1 MFTSD
6 FWVGKTVL
14 ITGATGLI
22 GSNLIDRLLKARCE
36 RIIAVGRSESKLRA
50 VFGKYAGEGRL
61 VLLEHDVAKPLPQ
74 DLGCVDWIFHAASP
88 VSGSTIRTAPAS
100 VVQSNLQGAIN
111 CLDYLRTQK
120 DTKGESGAFVVF
132 SSATVYGHAGRE
144 DVCRSES
151 ETVACEQLDSQTA
164 PYSESK
170 RMTEVL
176 ALAYGRQ
183 WGVDVR
189 IVRFS
194 FVFGPCPVL
203 PKTAFYEF
211 VGKAL
216 GGEDLVFLNAGF
228 GRRDNIYVDDAIDGL
243 LLVCERGETCKAYN
257 ISSNGE
263 LGNFA
268 AIDEMASVIAR
279 LANEAS
285 NVNIHV
291 VLPLAESRTGG
302 VLLDNS
308 RIKTL
313 GWTVRTS
320 LEEGI
325 RRTFL
330 AAWSAGNREKA

>member
-1 MFTSD
+1 MATSD

-22 GSNLIDRLLKARCE
+22 GSNLIDKLLKARCE

-50 VFGKYAGEGRL
+50 VLGKYAGEGHL
-61 VLLEHDVAKPLPQ
+61 VLLEHDVANPLPQ

-100 VVQSNLQGAIN
+100 VVRSNLQGAVN
-111 CLDYLRTQK
+111 CLDYLRAQK
-120 DTKGESGAFVVF
+120 DTMGKAGAFVVF
-132 SSATVYGHAGRE
+132 SSATVYGNAGRE
-144 DVCRSES
+144 DVCRAEG
-151 ETVACEQLDSQTA
+151 ETFVCEPLDSPTS

-216 GGEDLVFLNAGF
+216 AGEDLVFLNAGF
-228 GRRDNIYVDDAIDGL
+228 GRRDNIYVDDAVGGL
-243 LLVCERGETCKAYN
+243 LLVCERGEICKAYN

-268 AIDEMASVIAR
+268 AIDEMATVIAR

-285 NVNIHV
+285 NMDVHV
-291 VLPLAESRTGG
+291 VLPKVESRVGG

-308 RIKTL
+308 RIRTL

-325 RRTFL
+325 RRTIQ
-330 AAWSAGNREKA
+330 AVRSAGNRERA